1 MGHSPDGLAL
11 PDKRRTSI
19 WLALRNPV
27 FRGYWLAALV
37 SGTCLAAHNT
47 AAFSVL
53 GQESDSTILISLM
66 STLSSLPFALFTLP
80 AGALADMAERKK
92 ILYGTSLWQASVALG
107 LTILALTDSLNSHVI
122 LVSVFLFG
130 IGFAFASPASAS
142 VEVEMVPPEHLAS
155 ANTLGG
161 LQMNIAGIIGPLIG
175 GFLVSLSGPGSAFA
189 ANAGGFLLLLLAIS
203 RWKRPPREAKTAPE
217 DFFAT
222 IETALRYVRY
232 TPGIK
237 VILARIALF
246 SFFISIIPALMPVV
260 GLKELHLDASEL
272 GSLFTAMATGSVA
285 AAVCIMPLARARLSP
300 NRLTLYA
307 NVLLILNLFL
317 MAFVNWP
324 YAFLLLAALG
334 GAGWTLSATELWI
347 AAQRAIPDWAR
358 GRLNATIVMC
368 SQAATA
374 LGGVI
379 WGSAA
384 ATAGVVP
391 TFLGAGLLA
400 MVTLV
405 VVHFA
410 VQKRLSI
417 DFAADLNLQPAAVTI
432 FSHDLDP
439 MRLSQA
445 EENPVSIITEFAI
458 DPANR
463 AQCTDLM
470 REIRLVYL
478 RNGARNWHLYE
489 DCRRSNRFQME
500 VVASSWDEYQRQ
512 NERLTKD
519 EKELLDKLASLRVD
533 PDSHAE
539 SIRISINK
547 EVIKKK
553 STSLQ

>member
-11 PDKRRTSI
+11 PDKRKTSI

-27 FRGYWLAALV
+27 FKGYWLAALV
-37 SGTCLAAHNT
+37 SGTCVAAHNT

-53 GQESDSTILISLM
+53 GQESNSAILISLM

-80 AGALADMAERKK
+80 AGALADMTERKK
-92 ILYGTSLWQASVALG
+92 ILYGTSLWQASVALC
-107 LTILALTDSLNSHVI
+107 LTILALTDSLSSHVI

-142 VEVEMVPPEHLAS
+142 VEVEMVPPDHLTS

-203 RWKRPPREAKTAPE
+203 RWKRPAPEAKTAPE

-232 TPGIK
+232 TPGIR
-237 VILARIALF
+237 VVLVRIALF

-272 GSLFTAMATGSVA
+272 GYLFTAMATGSVA
-285 AAVCIMPLARARLSP
+285 AAVCVMPLARARLSP

-307 NVLLILNLFL
+307 NLLLILNLFL

-347 AAQRAIPDWAR
+347 AAQRAMPDWAR

-379 WGSAA
+379 WGLAA

-391 TFLGAGLLA
+391 TFLCAGLLA
-400 MVTLV
+400 MVALV

-417 DFAADLNLQPAAVTI
+417 DFATDLNLQPAAVTI

-500 VVASSWDEYQRQ
+500 VVASSWNDYQRQ
-512 NERLTKD
+512 HERLTRD
-519 EKELLDKLASLRVD
+519 EKELFDKLASLRVD

-553 STSLQ
+553 SAS

>member
-1 MGHSPDGLAL
+1 MGHSPEGLAL
-11 PDKRRTSI
+11 PEKDKTSI
-19 WLALRNPV
+19 WLALKNPV
-27 FRGYWLAALV
+27 FKRYWLAALV
-37 SGTCLAAHNT
+37 SGTCVAAHNT

-53 GQESDSTILISLM
+53 GQETDSAILISLM
-66 STLSSLPFALFTLP
+66 STLSSLPFAVFTLP

-92 ILYGTSLWQASVALG
+92 ILYGTSIWQASVALC
-107 LTILALTDSLNSHVI
+107 LAILALTDSLSPPII

-142 VEVEMVPPEHLAS
+142 VEVEMVPAEHLTS

-161 LQMNIAGIIGPLIG
+161 LQMNIAGIIGPLVG

-189 ANAGGFLLLLLAIS
+189 VNSAGFLLLLLAIS
-203 RWKRPPREAKTAPE
+203 RWKRPTRETKTAPE

-222 IETALRYVRY
+222 IETAVRYVRY

-237 VILARIALF
+237 VILARFALF

-260 GLKELHLDASEL
+260 GLKELHLDPSDL
-272 GSLFTAMATGSVA
+272 GFLFTAMATGSVI

-300 NRLTLYA
+300 NRLTFYA
-307 NVLLILNLFL
+307 NILLILTLFL
-317 MAFVNWP
+317 MAFVSWTK
-324 YAFLLLAALG
+324 AFLLLAALG

-347 AAQRAIPDWAR
+347 AAQRAMPDWAR

-391 TFLGAGLLA
+391 TFLAAGVLA
-400 MVTLV
+400 IVTMA

-417 DFAADLNLQPAAVTI
+417 DFAADLNLESAAVTI

-445 EENPVSIITEFAI
+445 EENPVSIVTEFAI
-458 DPANR
+458 DPTNR
-463 AQCTDLM
+463 AECTDLM
-470 REIRLVYL
+470 REIRLAYL

-489 DCRRSNRFQME
+489 DCRQSNRFQME
-500 VVASSWDEYQRQ
+500 VVASSWNEYQRQ
-512 NERLTKD
+512 SERLTKD
-519 EKELLDKLASLRVD
+519 EKELLDKLASLRVEPD
-533 PDSHAE
+533 PLAE
-539 SIRISINK
+539 RIRISINK

-553 STSLQ
+553 STS

>member
-1 MGHSPDGLAL
+1 MGHSPEGLAL
-11 PDKRRTSI
+11 PEKDKTSI
-19 WLALRNPV
+19 WLALKNPV
-27 FRGYWLAALV
+27 FKRYWLAALV
-37 SGTCLAAHNT
+37 SGTCVAAHNT

-53 GQESDSTILISLM
+53 GQETDSAILISLM
-66 STLSSLPFALFTLP
+66 STLSSLPFAVFTLP

-92 ILYGTSLWQASVALG
+92 ILYGTSIWQASVALC
-107 LTILALTDSLNSHVI
+107 LAILALTDSLSPPII

-142 VEVEMVPPEHLAS
+142 VEVEMVPAEHLTS

-161 LQMNIAGIIGPLIG
+161 LQMNIAGIIGPLVG

-189 ANAGGFLLLLLAIS
+189 VNSAGFLLLLLAIS
-203 RWKRPPREAKTAPE
+203 RWKRPTRETKTAPE

-222 IETALRYVRY
+222 IETAVRYVRY

-237 VILARIALF
+237 VILARFALF

-260 GLKELHLDASEL
+260 GLKELHLDPSDL
-272 GSLFTAMATGSVA
+272 GFLFTAMATGSVI

-300 NRLTLYA
+300 NRLTFYA
-307 NVLLILNLFL
+307 NILLILTLFL
-317 MAFVNWP
+317 MAFVSWTK
-324 YAFLLLAALG
+324 AFLLLAALG

-347 AAQRAIPDWAR
+347 AAQRAMPDWAR

-391 TFLGAGLLA
+391 TFLAAGVLA
-400 MVTLV
+400 IVTMA

-417 DFAADLNLQPAAVTI
+417 DFAADLNLESAAVTI

-445 EENPVSIITEFAI
+445 EENPVSIVTEFAI
-458 DPANR
+458 DPTNR
-463 AQCTDLM
+463 AECTDLM
-470 REIRLVYL
+470 REIRLAYL

-489 DCRRSNRFQME
+489 DCRQSNRFQME
-500 VVASSWDEYQRQ
+500 VVASSWNEYQRQ
-512 NERLTKD
+512 SERLTKD

-533 PDSHAE
+533 PDPRAE

-553 STSLQ
+553 STS

>member
-1 MGHSPDGLAL
+1 
-11 PDKRRTSI
+11 
-19 WLALRNPV
+19 
-27 FRGYWLAALV
+27 
-37 SGTCLAAHNT
+37 
-47 AAFSVL
+47 
-53 GQESDSTILISLM
+53 
-66 STLSSLPFALFTLP
+66 
-80 AGALADMAERKK
+80 
-92 ILYGTSLWQASVALG
+92 
-107 LTILALTDSLNSHVI
+107 
-122 LVSVFLFG
+122 
-130 IGFAFASPASAS
+130 
-142 VEVEMVPPEHLAS
+142 
-155 ANTLGG
+155 
-161 LQMNIAGIIGPLIG
+161 
-175 GFLVSLSGPGSAFA
+175 
-189 ANAGGFLLLLLAIS
+189 
-203 RWKRPPREAKTAPE
+203 
-217 DFFAT
+217 
-222 IETALRYVRY
+222 
-232 TPGIK
+232 
-237 VILARIALF
+237 
-246 SFFISIIPALMPVV
+246 
-260 GLKELHLDASEL
+260 
-272 GSLFTAMATGSVA
+272 
-285 AAVCIMPLARARLSP
+285 
-300 NRLTLYA
+300 
-307 NVLLILNLFL
+307 L

-324 YAFLLLAALG
+324 HAFLLLAALG

-405 VVHFA
+405 IVHFA

-463 AQCTDLM
+463 EQCTDLM

-500 VVASSWDEYQRQ
+500 VVASSLNEYQRQ
-512 NERLTKD
+512 HERLTRD

-547 EVIKKK
+547 EVLKKK
-553 STSLQ
+553 SAS

>member
-11 PDKRRTSI
+11 PDKRKTSI

-27 FRGYWLAALV
+27 FKGYWLAALV
-37 SGTCLAAHNT
+37 SGTCVAAHNT

-53 GQESDSTILISLM
+53 GQESNSTILISLM
-66 STLSSLPFALFTLP
+66 STLSALPFALFTLP
-80 AGALADMAERKK
+80 AGALADMTERKK
-92 ILYGTSLWQASVALG
+92 ILYGTSLWQASVALC
-107 LTILALTDSLNSHVI
+107 LTILALTDSLSPHVI

-142 VEVEMVPPEHLAS
+142 VEVEMVPPDHLAS

-189 ANAGGFLLLLLAIS
+189 ANVGGFLVLLLAIS
-203 RWKRPPREAKTAPE
+203 RWKRPACEAKTAPE

-232 TPGIK
+232 TPGIR
-237 VILARIALF
+237 VVLARIALF

-272 GSLFTAMATGSVA
+272 GYLFTAMATGSVA
-285 AAVCIMPLARARLSP
+285 AAVCVMPLARARLSP

-307 NVLLILNLFL
+307 NLLLILNLFL

-347 AAQRAIPDWAR
+347 AAQRAMPDWAR

-391 TFLGAGLLA
+391 TFLSAGLLA

-500 VVASSWDEYQRQ
+500 VVASSWNDYQRQ
-512 NERLTKD
+512 HERLTRD
-519 EKELLDKLASLRVD
+519 EKELFDKLASLRVD

-553 STSLQ
+553 SAS

>member
-1 MGHSPDGLAL
+1 MGHPPDGLARS
-11 PDKRRTSI
+11 DKRKSSI
-19 WLALRNPV
+19 WLALQNPV
-27 FRGYWLAALV
+27 FKVYWLAALV
-37 SGTCLAAHNT
+37 SGTYVAAHNT

-53 GQESDSTILISLM
+53 GEESESTLLISLM

-92 ILYGTSLWQASVALG
+92 ILFGTCLWQASVALC
-107 LTILALTDSLNSHVI
+107 LAILALTDLLSPHVI

-175 GFLVSLSGPGSAFA
+175 GFLVSLSGPWSAFA
-189 ANAGGFLLLLLAIS
+189 ANTGGFLLLFLAVS
-203 RWKRPPREAKTAPE
+203 RWKKPAREAKAAPE

-222 IETALRYVRY
+222 IETAIRYVLY
-232 TPGIK
+232 TPGIR
-237 VILARIALF
+237 VVLARIALF
-246 SFFISIIPALMPVV
+246 SFFISIIPALMPLV
-260 GLKELHLDASEL
+260 GLKELHLDPSQL
-272 GSLFTAMATGSVA
+272 GYLFTAMATGSVA
-285 AAVCIMPLARARLSP
+285 AAVCIMPIARARLSP

-307 NVLLILNLFL
+307 NILLILDLFL
-317 MAFVNWP
+317 MAFINWP
-324 YAFLLLAALG
+324 YAFLVLAALG

-347 AAQRAIPDWAR
+347 AAQRAMPDWAR

-400 MVTLV
+400 IVTLGI
-405 VVHFA
+405 VHFA

-417 DFAADLNLQPAAVTI
+417 DFAADLNLEPAAVTI

-445 EENPVSIITEFAI
+445 EENPVSIVTEFAI
-458 DPANR
+458 DPGKR
-463 AQCTDLM
+463 AECTELM
-470 REIRLVYL
+470 REIRRVYL

-489 DCRRSNRFQME
+489 DCRHSNHFQME
-500 VVASSWDEYQRQ
+500 VVVSSWNEYQR
-512 NERLTKD
+512 
-519 EKELLDKLASLRVD
+519 
-533 PDSHAE
+533 
-539 SIRISINK
+539 
-547 EVIKKK
+547 
-553 STSLQ
+553 

>member
-11 PDKRRTSI
+11 PDKRKTSI

-27 FRGYWLAALV
+27 FKGYWLAALV
-37 SGTCLAAHNT
+37 SGTCVAAHNT

-53 GQESDSTILISLM
+53 GQESNSIILISLM

-80 AGALADMAERKK
+80 AGALADMTERKK
-92 ILYGTSLWQASVALG
+92 ILYGTSLWQASVALC
-107 LTILALTDSLNSHVI
+107 LTILALTDSLSPHVI

-142 VEVEMVPPEHLAS
+142 VEVEMVPPDHLAS

-203 RWKRPPREAKTAPE
+203 RWKRPAREAKTAPE

-232 TPGIK
+232 TPGIR
-237 VILARIALF
+237 VVLARIALF

-272 GSLFTAMATGSVA
+272 GYLFTAMATGSVA
-285 AAVCIMPLARARLSP
+285 AAVCVMPLARARLSP

-307 NVLLILNLFL
+307 NLLLILNLFL

-347 AAQRAIPDWAR
+347 AAQRAMPDWAR

-489 DCRRSNRFQME
+489 DCRQSNRFQME
-500 VVASSWDEYQRQ
+500 VVASSWNEYQRQ
-512 NERLTKD
+512 HERLTRD

-553 STSLQ
+553 SAS

>member
-11 PDKRRTSI
+11 PDKRKTSI

-27 FRGYWLAALV
+27 FKGYWLAALV
-37 SGTCLAAHNT
+37 SGTCVAAHNT

-53 GQESDSTILISLM
+53 GQESNSAILISLM

-80 AGALADMAERKK
+80 AGALADMTERKK
-92 ILYGTSLWQASVALG
+92 ILYGTSLWQASVALC
-107 LTILALTDSLNSHVI
+107 LTILALTDSLSSHVI
-122 LVSVFLFG
+122 LASVFLFG

-142 VEVEMVPPEHLAS
+142 VEVEMVPPDHLTS

-203 RWKRPPREAKTAPE
+203 RWKRPAPEAKTAPE

-232 TPGIK
+232 TPGIR
-237 VILARIALF
+237 VVLARIALF

-272 GSLFTAMATGSVA
+272 GYLFTAMATGSVA
-285 AAVCIMPLARARLSP
+285 AAVCVMPLARARLSP

-307 NVLLILNLFL
+307 NLLLILNLFL

-347 AAQRAIPDWAR
+347 AAQRAMPDWAR

-379 WGSAA
+379 WGLAA

-391 TFLGAGLLA
+391 TFLCAGLLA
-400 MVTLV
+400 MVALV

-417 DFAADLNLQPAAVTI
+417 DFATDLNLQPAAVTI

-500 VVASSWDEYQRQ
+500 VVASSWNDYQRQ
-512 NERLTKD
+512 HERLTRD
-519 EKELLDKLASLRVD
+519 EKELFDKLASLRVD

-553 STSLQ
+553 SAS

>member
-11 PDKRRTSI
+11 PDKRKTSI

-27 FRGYWLAALV
+27 FKGYWLAALV
-37 SGTCLAAHNT
+37 SGTCVAAHNT

-53 GQESDSTILISLM
+53 GQESNSTILISLM

-80 AGALADMAERKK
+80 AGALADMTERKK
-92 ILYGTSLWQASVALG
+92 ILYGTSLWQASVALC
-107 LTILALTDSLNSHVI
+107 LTILALTDSLSPHVI
-122 LVSVFLFG
+122 LASVFLFG

-142 VEVEMVPPEHLAS
+142 VEVEMVPPDHLAS

-189 ANAGGFLLLLLAIS
+189 ANVGGFLVLLLAIS
-203 RWKRPPREAKTAPE
+203 RWKRPACEAKTAPE

-232 TPGIK
+232 TPGIR
-237 VILARIALF
+237 VVLARIALF

-272 GSLFTAMATGSVA
+272 GYLFTAMATGSVA
-285 AAVCIMPLARARLSP
+285 AAVCVMPLARARLSP

-307 NVLLILNLFL
+307 NLLLILNLFL

-347 AAQRAIPDWAR
+347 AAQRAMPDWAR

-500 VVASSWDEYQRQ
+500 VVASSWNDYQRQ
-512 NERLTKD
+512 HERLTRD
-519 EKELLDKLASLRVD
+519 EKELFDKLASLRVD

-553 STSLQ
+553 SAS